1 MLPVWVRVWTDS
13 SSITSEADGTAPI
26 IAPQL
31 SVRSHRKLPK
41 GSEYAVQIQGSVEVL
56 EAGAVL
62 CLVGGNAGCSVSR
75 EPPKLVSDG
84 VPALF
89 HVSDGVPAL
98 SHISGGVP
106 ALSHVSDGVP
116 ALFTS
121 AMVFQLSSTS
131 AAVFQLSSTSA
142 TVFQLSP
149 HERRYSS
156 SLPHQRRCSSSLPRQ
171 RQSPPPKGPA
181 VCLAEQSV
189 DVAPTSV
196 QNGFSL
202 RGFFC
207 GVFSAGAP
215 ETLKLTGDQRAPKQ
229 SGCHRPPPLVS
240 HSPHPLLLR
249 VPSVPRLFP
258 PSPLQGPQT
267 LT

>member
-1 MLPVWVRVWTDS
+1 MTGVPALFHISDGVPALFHVSGGVPPLFHVSGRCS
-13 SSITSEADGTAPI
+13 SSLPRQQQVF
-26 IAPQL
+26 QL
-31 SVRSHRKLPK
+31 SSTSLT
-41 GSEYAVQIQGSVEVL
+41 
-56 EAGAVL
+56 
-62 CLVGGNAGCSVSR
+62 
-75 EPPKLVSDG
+75 G

-98 SHISGGVP
+98 FHI
-106 ALSHVSDGVP
+106 SDGVP
-116 ALFTS
+116 ALFHVS
-121 AMVFQLSSTS
+121 GG
-131 AAVFQLSSTSA
+131 
-142 TVFQLSP
+142 
-149 HERRYSS
+149 
-156 SLPHQRRCSSSLPRQ
+156 CSSSLPRQ

-229 SGCHRPPPLVS
+229 SGRHRPPPLVS

-258 PSPLQGPQT
+258 PSPLQG
-267 LT
+267 LRR

>member
-62 CLVGGNAGCSVSR
+62 CLVGGNAGRSVSR

-89 HVSDGVPAL
+89 HVSGGVPAL
-98 SHISGGVP
+98 VHVSGGVPARSHVSDGVP

-116 ALFTS
+116 ALFHVSGGCSTS
-121 AMVFQLSSTS
+121 LPRQRRVFQLSSTS
-131 AAVFQLSSTSA
+131 AAEPSA
-142 TVFQLSP
+142 
-149 HERRYSS
+149 
-156 SLPHQRRCSSSLPRQ
+156 
-171 RQSPPPKGPA
+171 
-181 VCLAEQSV
+181 
-189 DVAPTSV
+189 
-196 QNGFSL
+196 
-202 RGFFC
+202 
-207 GVFSAGAP
+207 
-215 ETLKLTGDQRAPKQ
+215 
-229 SGCHRPPPLVS
+229 
-240 HSPHPLLLR
+240 
-249 VPSVPRLFP
+249 
-258 PSPLQGPQT
+258 QGPHCVSG
-267 LT
+267 

>member
-1 MLPVWVRVWTDS
+1 MRVWTDS

-62 CLVGGNAGCSVSR
+62 CLVGGNAGRSVSR

-84 VPALF
+84 VP
-89 HVSDGVPAL
+89 PL
-98 SHISGGVP
+98 SHVSGGVP
-106 ALSHVSDGVP
+106 ALFHVSDGVP

-121 AMVFQLSSTS
+121 AMVFQLSPTS
-131 AAVFQLSSTSA
+131 ATVFQLSSTSA
-142 TVFQLSP
+142 AGVPPLS
-149 HERRYSS
+149 HVSGG
-156 SLPHQRRCSSSLPRQ
+156 CSSSLPRQ
-171 RQSPPPKGPA
+171 RQSPPPKGPT

>member
-1 MLPVWVRVWTDS
+1 M
-13 SSITSEADGTAPI
+13 
-26 IAPQL
+26 
-31 SVRSHRKLPK
+31 
-41 GSEYAVQIQGSVEVL
+41 
-56 EAGAVL
+56 
-62 CLVGGNAGCSVSR
+62 
-75 EPPKLVSDG
+75 
-84 VPALF
+84 
-89 HVSDGVPAL
+89 
-98 SHISGGVP
+98 
-106 ALSHVSDGVP
+106 
-116 ALFTS
+116 
-121 AMVFQLSSTS
+121 
-131 AAVFQLSSTSA
+131 FQLSSTSA
-142 TVFQLSP
+142 TVFQLSSTSVAGVP
-149 HERRYSS
+149 ALFHISDGVSALSHVSGRCSTSLPRQRQVFQLSTTSAAGVPALFHVFDGCSS
-156 SLPHQRRCSSSLPRQ
+156 SLPRQRQCSSSLPRQ

-229 SGCHRPPPLVS
+229 SGRHRPPPLVS

-258 PSPLQGPQT
+258 PSPLQG
-267 LT
+267 LRR

>member
-1 MLPVWVRVWTDS
+1 M
-13 SSITSEADGTAPI
+13 
-26 IAPQL
+26 
-31 SVRSHRKLPK
+31 
-41 GSEYAVQIQGSVEVL
+41 
-56 EAGAVL
+56 GA
-62 CLVGGNAGCSVSR
+62 
-75 EPPKLVSDG
+75 
-84 VPALF
+84 
-89 HVSDGVPAL
+89 
-98 SHISGGVP
+98 
-106 ALSHVSDGVP
+106 
-116 ALFTS
+116 
-121 AMVFQLSSTS
+121 Q
-131 AAVFQLSSTSA
+131 QA
-142 TVFQLSP
+142 TVSG
-149 HERRYSS
+149 RCSS
-156 SLPHQRRCSSSLPRQ
+156 SLPHQRRCSSSLPRQRQCSTSLPRQRQVFQLSTTSAAGVPALFHVFDGCSSSLPRQRQCSSSLPRQ

-229 SGCHRPPPLVS
+229 SGRHRPPPLVS

-258 PSPLQGPQT
+258 PSPLQG
-267 LT
+267 LRR